1 MNNQQQASSS
11 PQVSASVVTFGI
23 VPPSL
28 LSTLRF
34 SSTTPTTSQFTWALT
49 EDQRIQFEAEFEQND
64 TDKDGFLSGDQSRDI
79 FLKTGVPVEDLFNI
93 WKLADRDGDS
103 RLSEVEY
110 IIARFLIFA
119 RQQGQSIPTK
129 LPDSLIQSLV
139 ETDPQSR
146 KKSKKLQKL
155 QNSPSFLKK
164 ITRTGSKDLS
174 SEKTKPSKDKEK
186 EKDKEKDKKEKKK
199 TPRTE
204 ESGDKKKTVKEKK
217 NKEKTDSKK
226 EAGEN
231 PKVPPSSAT
240 TKDKSSAASS
250 HALEKSTPSSSSSSM
265 TSKTKK
271 PDSKWVIPHS
281 HKRKY
286 RELFKQYNQNG
297 IITGP
302 VAVQLFTQSGL
313 SVDILA
319 KIWDLADMDKDGGLT
334 QQEFLI
340 AAHLISKIREG
351 VPLPQVVPS
360 ALVASAASSSSKSS
374 TNLSKGATLPGAV
387 ATPLVANTK
396 DNISSSVT
404 SSNSESDNATKQKT
418 SVPFSGSGAVPPG
431 VNELTPVNPYKA
443 DADIQ
448 KLDQEFSTVELA
460 RKYTRMFEEET
471 SALNVFITKLKGAE
485 EAMNDKLK
493 FRQEQIKVLKSQK
506 SDFESA
512 LAILTQETSAD
523 EEELRELQKQ
533 LQETL
538 KEIETQQGLV
548 NSTRDIQSLSAK
560 KQQLSEQFE
569 AVKNQYKTEKEEYE
583 RLVEEV
589 KNLKDM
595 IIASAE
601 QKHHIDTQI
610 KDSQF
615 HTKISPA
622 EFQQFEAK
630 FEQTFDFS
638 SATFN
643 DNKNVDLAFDFTPFT
658 NNIDSFGADTFGGG
672 ATEFDDDSAS
682 QQENE
687 TFDDWLAQAAAIH
700 KTAMTSSQSPINPSS
715 SSSSTA
721 TTIPSPSP
729 SPSTSTIPS
738 VTTTTTTTISAAAA
752 PSPNASAVSSNNNSV
767 SNTSNQPAPSSPSTT
782 TTTVNSQNLPP
793 PPPPLVTPQTTAVPI
808 TTTDIPIGV
817 TTDAPVTSSDTNVL
831 KKANLDT
838 ILPQGKNPFGVPK
851 GDPNSKKARE
861 AMRLKEK
868 EAAKKEEEKKKEEK
882 IIKKEQMKK
891 QAELEKL
898 RKKAEK
904 EGKKLEKEK
913 KKTKK
918 GDSGGGSKD
927 EKT

>member
-1 MNNQQQASSS
+1 
-11 PQVSASVVTFGI
+11 
-23 VPPSL
+23 
-28 LSTLRF
+28 LS
-34 SSTTPTTSQFTWALT
+34 
-49 EDQRIQFEAEFEQND
+49 
-64 TDKDGFLSGDQSRDI
+64 K
-79 FLKTGVPVEDLFNI
+79 
-93 WKLADRDGDS
+93 
-103 RLSEVEY
+103 
-110 IIARFLIFA
+110 
-119 RQQGQSIPTK
+119 
-129 LPDSLIQSLV
+129 
-139 ETDPQSR
+139 
-146 KKSKKLQKL
+146 
-155 QNSPSFLKK
+155 
-164 ITRTGSKDLS
+164 
-174 SEKTKPSKDKEK
+174 
-186 EKDKEKDKKEKKK
+186 
-199 TPRTE
+199 
-204 ESGDKKKTVKEKK
+204 
-217 NKEKTDSKK
+217 
-226 EAGEN
+226 
-231 PKVPPSSAT
+231 
-240 TKDKSSAASS
+240 
-250 HALEKSTPSSSSSSM
+250 
-265 TSKTKK
+265 
-271 PDSKWVIPHS
+271 DSKWVIPHS

-658 NNIDSFGADTFGGG
+658 NNIDSFGVFPLCHFRF
-672 ATEFDDDSAS
+672 FDRSAL
-682 QQENE
+682 
-687 TFDDWLAQAAAIH
+687 W
-700 KTAMTSSQSPINPSS
+700 
-715 SSSSTA
+715 
-721 TTIPSPSP
+721 
-729 SPSTSTIPS
+729 
-738 VTTTTTTTISAAAA
+738 
-752 PSPNASAVSSNNNSV
+752 
-767 SNTSNQPAPSSPSTT
+767 
-782 TTTVNSQNLPP
+782 
-793 PPPPLVTPQTTAVPI
+793 
-808 TTTDIPIGV
+808 
-817 TTDAPVTSSDTNVL
+817 
-831 KKANLDT
+831 
-838 ILPQGKNPFGVPK
+838 
-851 GDPNSKKARE
+851 
-861 AMRLKEK
+861 
-868 EAAKKEEEKKKEEK
+868 
-882 IIKKEQMKK
+882 
-891 QAELEKL
+891 
-898 RKKAEK
+898 
-904 EGKKLEKEK
+904 
-913 KKTKK
+913 
-918 GDSGGGSKD
+918 
-927 EKT
+927 